1 MFKEILNSEGVE
13 RLSRQQMKSVDG
25 GGYLTGHQCQG
36 IEYREYINRQPIEST
51 AYFSCTYQYQ
61 RTFLGFDVGG
71 VQSRGHVGECP
82 AGVYC

>member
-1 MFKEILNSEGVE
+1 MQKSILNLEGVE
-13 RLSRQQMKSVDG
+13 ILSKTQMKSIDG

-36 IEYREYINRQPIEST
+36 IEYREYVNGQPVEST

-61 RTFLGFDVGG
+61 RTFLGFDVGRP
-71 VQSRGHVGECP
+71 QERGHVGECP